1 LDGFLLIT
9 GADGRE
15 NDSYVQL
22 FNWLFLGMFGVEIL
36 ENAFLNSE
44 YNDIIVLIKKNLVHI
59 YIGEK

>member
-1 LDGFLLIT
+1 
-9 GADGRE
+9 
-15 NDSYVQL
+15 
-22 FNWLFLGMFGVEIL
+22 MFGVEIL